1 MHAKTSELEKHLG
14 MQQKLEFEIQQLKAS
29 LHVLESVEDD
39 EEEEDSEFVN
49 KLDTLQ
55 NNLRDK
61 ELLIEELETLIQ
73 TLTVKERKMNDELQ
87 EARKA
92 LINVS
97 DFFFIFQLNHLL
109 NPFGRLY

>member
-1 MHAKTSELEKHLG
+1 MHAKTSELEKHFG
-14 MQQKLEFEIQQLKAS
+14 MQQKLESEIQQLKAS
-29 LHVLESVEDD
+29 LNVLESVEDD

-55 NNLRDK
+55 KDLTEK
-61 ELLIEELETLIQ
+61 KLLLEELETLNQ
-73 TLTVKERKMNDELQ
+73 TLIVKERKMNDELQ

-97 DFFFIFQLNHLL
+97 DFFSYISLFFSLIIC
-109 NPFGRLY
+109 